1 MNSIHKAGVAIAA
14 LVTIVAVAGAFV
26 VQGYVAARQ
35 AQEAAAAPGVADV
48 AVATD
53 TPPPAPTATPTLPPQ
68 VVYIAPVPTPAV
80 ITVTPPPKPARK
92 AASTTPDPTAQ
103 VTPPVIHVI
112 VSPPP
117 GEHEDGEEGDD

>member
-14 LVTIVAVAGAFV
+14 LVTIVAIAGAFA

-35 AQEAAAAPGVADV
+35 AQEAAAAPGVADA

-53 TPPPAPTATPTLPPQ
+53 PPALAPTASPTLPPQ

-80 ITVTPPPKPARK
+80 ITVTPPPKPAEK
-92 AASTTPDPTAQ
+92 AGATPAPTAQ
-103 VTPPVIHVI
+103 ATPPVIHITVTA
-112 VSPPP
+112 PP
-117 GEHEDGEEGDD
+117 GEHEDGREGDD